1 MKNILIAFVLIFS
14 VNLANAQNIIDK
26 HFSHFKNS
34 DDFTTISVTG
44 KMFEIVAQI
53 EIDEADAEFKEFK
66 DMISNIES
74 FNMIVGEDIPNA
86 FTEYKSALKLVAD
99 SHEELMRIS
108 TKNEKIIIKVHE
120 ANGFVQEV
128 IMIGKVEETF
138 IAFSLMGQIRM
149 EEIGKVINKVQSSN
163 LDESFEKV
171 FKNNIEGFK
180 VYPNPV
186 STNGSI
192 TVDVP
197 EDMSDGQISIIDID
211 GKVVRELAANGT
223 RQSLNING
231 LTPGTYVVQINMGE
245 VRMNK
250 KIIVLQ

>member
-1 MKNILIAFVLIFS
+1 MKNILIAFVLILS
-14 VNLANAQNIIDK
+14 VNISNAQNIIDK
-26 HFSHFKNS
+26 HFSHFKDS
-34 DDFTTISVTG
+34 DEFTTISVTG

-53 EIDEADAEFKEFK
+53 EIDEADEEFQEMKN
-66 DMISNIES
+66 MLSNIES
-74 FNMIVGEDIPNA
+74 FNMIVGEDLPNA
-86 FTEYKSALKLVAD
+86 ATEYKSALKLVAN

-149 EEIGKVINKVQSSN
+149 EEIGKVINKVQSSG
-163 LDESFEKV
+163 FEDSLGEV
-171 FKNNIEGFK
+171 FKNKYEGFK

-186 STNGSI
+186 STNAAF
-192 TVDVP
+192 TVEIP
-197 EDMSDGQISIIDID
+197 EDMADGQISIIDID
-211 GKVVRELAANGT
+211 GKVVREVAASGT
-223 RQSLNING
+223 RQSLNVDG
-231 LTPGTYVVQINMGE
+231 LTPGTYVVQINLGD

>member
-14 VNLANAQNIIDK
+14 INLSNAQNIIDK

-44 KMFEIVAQI
+44 KMFEIAAQI
-53 EIDEADAEFKEFK
+53 EIEEADTEFKEFK

-86 FTEYKSALKLVAD
+86 FTEYKSALNLVAD

-163 LDESFEKV
+163 LNDSFEKV

-186 STNGSI
+186 STNGSF
-192 TVDVP
+192 TVEVP
-197 EDMSDGQISIIDID
+197 EDMAGGQISIIDID
-211 GKVVRELAANGT
+211 GKIVRELAVNGT
-223 RQSLNING
+223 RQSLNVDG
-231 LTPGTYVVQINMGE
+231 LNPGTYVVQINLAD

>member
-14 VNLANAQNIIDK
+14 TQLGNAQNIIDK

-53 EIDEADAEFKEFK
+53 EIDEADEEFK
-66 DMISNIES
+66 DFKNMISNIES
-74 FNMIVGEDIPNA
+74 FNMIVGEDLADPL
-86 FTEYKSALKLVAD
+86 TEYKSALKLVAN

-108 TKNEKIIIKVHE
+108 TKEEKIIIKVQE

-128 IMIGKVEETF
+128 IMIGKVDQNF

-149 EEIGKVINKVQSSN
+149 EEIGQVINKVQSSN
-163 LDESFEKV
+163 LDESFEEV
-171 FKNNIEGFK
+171 FKNKIEDFK

-186 STNGSI
+186 STNGFL
-192 TVDVP
+192 TVDIP
-197 EDMSDGQISIIDID
+197 EDMSQGQITIIDID
-211 GKVVRELAANGT
+211 GKVVKELAASGT
-223 RQSLNING
+223 RQSLSIDG
-231 LTPGTYVVQINMGE
+231 LNPGTYVVQINMGD